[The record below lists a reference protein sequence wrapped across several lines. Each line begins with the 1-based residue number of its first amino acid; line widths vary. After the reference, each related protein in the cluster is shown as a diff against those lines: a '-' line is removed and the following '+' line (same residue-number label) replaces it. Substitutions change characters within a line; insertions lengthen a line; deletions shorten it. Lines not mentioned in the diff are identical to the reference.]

1 LAKEKGKEMNVI
13 YGQHSV
19 KAALSEGRL
28 PQTLYTHKAKAAAVR
43 QCLLNLEYKIPVKI
57 VDNSV
62 LDEMT
67 ANANHQGWVAV
78 YAKAMKTYY
87 EDKLAELLSTKANF
101 LFLVLDGVQD
111 PHNLG
116 ACLRS
121 ADASA
126 VTAVIIPKDNAV
138 GLTATVQKVASG
150 AAENVILIQVTNLA
164 RSLQELKQAGVWL
177 YGLSEDA
184 ATSLY
189 DIDLTGPV
197 ALLLGAEEK
206 GLRRLTREAADA
218 LVFLPMLGHVSSLN
232 VSVATGICLYEVLRQ
247 RR

>member
-1 LAKEKGKEMNVI
+1 MSTTV

-19 KAALSEGRL
+19 KAALNEGRL
-28 PQTLYTHKAKAAAVR
+28 PQTIYTHKAKAAAVR
-43 QCLLNLEYKIPVKI
+43 EYLSDLDCKTPVKI
-57 VDNSV
+57 VDNGV
-62 LDEMT
+62 LAQMT
-67 ANANHQGWVAV
+67 EGANHQGWVAV
-78 YAKAMKTYY
+78 YAKAMKMHH
-87 EDKLAELLSTKANF
+87 EDKITELLNEHKKP

-121 ADASA
+121 ADGAG

-164 RSLQELKQAGVWL
+164 RCLQELKQAGVWL
-177 YGLSEDA
+177 YGLSEEGT
-184 ATSLY
+184 TSLY
-189 DIDLTGPV
+189 SIDLSGAI
-197 ALLLGAEEK
+197 ALILGAEGK

-218 LVFLPMLGHVSSLN
+218 LVFLPMLGQVSSLN
-232 VSVATGICLYEVLRQ
+232 VSVATGVCLYEAVRQ
-247 RR
+247 RSAVGKK

>member
-1 LAKEKGKEMNVI
+1 MSALI

-43 QCLLNLEYKIPVKI
+43 EFLLDLDCKIPVKI
-57 VDNSV
+57 VEPSV

-67 ANANHQGWVAV
+67 TGANHQGWVAV
-78 YAKAMKTYY
+78 YAKAMKMHH
-87 EDKLAELLSTKANF
+87 EDKLTELLAEKTKP

-121 ADASA
+121 ADAA
-126 VTAVIIPKDNAV
+126 GVTAVIIPKDNAV
-138 GLTATVQKVASG
+138 GLTPTVQKVASG

-177 YGLSEDA
+177 YGLSDDA
-184 ATSLY
+184 TTSLY
-189 DIDLTGPV
+189 KINLTGSI
-197 ALLLGAEEK
+197 ALILGAEDK

-218 LVFLPMLGHVSSLN
+218 LVFLPMLGQVSSLN
-232 VSVATGICLYEVLRQ
+232 VSVATGICLYEALRQ
-247 RR
+247 RGLA

>member
-1 LAKEKGKEMNVI
+1 MSQVI

-43 QCLLNLEYKIPVKI
+43 QYLVDLDCKTPIKI
-57 VDNSV
+57 VEASV

-67 ANANHQGWVAV
+67 ASANHQGWVAV
-78 YAKAMKTYY
+78 YAKAMKMHHENRLT
-87 EDKLAELLSTKANF
+87 ELLVEHKNP
-101 LFLVLDGVQD
+101 LFLVLDGIQD

-121 ADASA
+121 ADAA
-126 VTAVIIPKDNAV
+126 GVTAVIIPKDNAV
-138 GLTATVQKVASG
+138 GLTPTVQKVASG

-177 YGLSEDA
+177 YGLSDDA
-184 ATSLY
+184 TTSLY
-189 DIDLTGPV
+189 KINLTGSV
-197 ALLLGAEEK
+197 ALLLGAEDK

-218 LVFLPMLGHVSSLN
+218 LVFLPMLGQVSSLN
-232 VSVATGICLYEVLRQ
+232 VSVATGVCLYEALRQ
-247 RR
+247 REMA

>member
-1 LAKEKGKEMNVI
+1 VSTLV

-19 KAALSEGRL
+19 KAALNEGRL

-43 QCLLNLEYKIPVKI
+43 QFLLDLDCKVPIKI
-57 VDNSV
+57 VELSV

-67 ANANHQGWVAV
+67 ASANHQGWVAV
-78 YAKAMKTYY
+78 YAKAVKMYH
-87 EDKLAELLSTKANF
+87 EDKLTELLAEQTKP

-121 ADASA
+121 ADAA
-126 VTAVIIPKDNAV
+126 GVTAVIIPKDNAV
-138 GLTATVQKVASG
+138 GLTPTVQKVASG

-177 YGLSEDA
+177 YGLSDDA
-184 ATSLY
+184 TTSLY
-189 DIDLTGPV
+189 KINLTGAV
-197 ALLLGAEEK
+197 ALLLGAEDK

-218 LVFLPMLGHVSSLN
+218 LVFLPMLGQVSSLN
-232 VSVATGICLYEVLRQ
+232 VSVATGVCLYEALRQ
-247 RR
+247 RGMA

>member
-1 LAKEKGKEMNVI
+1 MSTLV

-19 KAALSEGRL
+19 KAALNEGRL
-28 PQTLYTHKAKAAAVR
+28 PQTLYTHKAKVAAVR
-43 QCLLNLEYKIPVKI
+43 QCLLDLDYKIPVK
-57 VDNSV
+57 VVEPSV

-67 ANANHQGWVAV
+67 AGANHQGWVAV
-78 YAKAMKTYY
+78 YAKAMKMYH
-87 EDKLAELLSTKANF
+87 EDKLTELLAEQIKP

-121 ADASA
+121 ADAA
-126 VTAVIIPKDNAV
+126 GVTAVIIPKDNAV
-138 GLTATVQKVASG
+138 GLTPAVQKVASG

-177 YGLSEDA
+177 YGLSDDA
-184 ATSLY
+184 TTSLY
-189 DIDLTGPV
+189 KINLTGSV
-197 ALLLGAEEK
+197 ALLLGAEDK

-218 LVFLPMLGHVSSLN
+218 LVSLPMLGQVSSLN
-232 VSVATGICLYEVLRQ
+232 VSVATGVCLYEALRQ
-247 RR
+247 RGVGR

>member
-1 LAKEKGKEMNVI
+1 MSNLV
-13 YGQHSV
+13 YGLHSV

-43 QCLLNLEYKIPVKI
+43 QYLLELDYKIPVKI
-57 VDNSV
+57 VDNSA

-67 ANANHQGWVAV
+67 AGANHQGWVAV
-78 YAKAMKTYY
+78 YAKAIKMYH
-87 EDKLAELLSTKANF
+87 EDKLTELLATESKF

-121 ADASA
+121 ADAA
-126 VTAVIIPKDNAV
+126 GVTAVIIPKDNAV

-184 ATSLY
+184 TTSLY
-189 DIDLTGPV
+189 DVDLKGSV
-197 ALLLGAEEK
+197 ALLLGAEDK

-218 LVFLPMLGHVSSLN
+218 LVFLPMLGQVSSLN
-232 VSVATGICLYEVLRQ
+232 VSVATGICLYEALRQ